1 MKNRRNKSTKK
12 SDPEYPGYPKYP
24 ANEDIMNRGER
35 VLLDDSVKP
44 IEGAESLDVENGV
57 PPENIAI
64 DVAKPVSADP
74 LDPEINNDEELG
86 KRIYPVDFTGKDLD
100 IPGSELDDETESTGN
115 EDEENN
121 LYSLGNPDQ

>member
-1 MKNRRNKSTKK
+1 
-12 SDPEYPGYPKYP
+12 
-24 ANEDIMNRGER
+24 MNRGER
-35 VLLDDSVKP
+35 VLLDESAKP

-57 PPENIAI
+57 PPENIAN
-64 DVAKPVSADP
+64 DVTEPVNADP
-74 LDPEINNDEELG
+74 LDPEGNNDEEFG

-100 IPGSELDDETESTGN
+100 VPGSELDDETEKTGN

>member
-1 MKNRRNKSTKK
+1 MKNKRKKSTNKSD
-12 SDPEYPGYPKYP
+12 SEYPGYPKYP
-24 ANEDIMNRGER
+24 AREDIMNRGER
-35 VLLDDSVKP
+35 VLLDESAKP

-57 PPENIAI
+57 PPENIAN
-64 DVAKPVSADP
+64 DGTEPVNADP
-74 LDPEINNDEELG
+74 IDPEGNNDEELG

-100 IPGSELDDETESTGN
+100 VPGSELDDETEKTGN